1 MAARDCF
8 ALYKVTTKKKDKH
21 KKKYDHEKQTKK
33 NSKKNVAL
41 IVALKQI
48 KPVNSSFI
56 CLQNVVRN
64 IFL

>member
-8 ALYKVTTKKKDKH
+8 ALYKVTTKKKDQH

-48 KPVNSSFI
+48 KPVNSSSI
-56 CLQNVVRN
+56 CLQNVVRS

>member
-21 KKKYDHEKQTKK
+21 KKKYHHEKQTKK
-33 NSKKNVAL
+33 NNKKNVAL

-48 KPVNSSFI
+48 KLVNSSFI